1 MIYSL
6 FRKPFVALA
15 LAVWAMVGFTGCTE
29 KDDELNAAYGYVQF
43 RLFKNDTAPKS
54 SATRSDNPLE
64 YLSDACKVGVSL
76 ERTSDGSMI
85 EQTLVIRSYNAENAA
100 YGMRSDKLQLMAG
113 EYMVTGYRLY
123 GKVDE
128 VIATEDL
135 SSSAMPFTIVEGGLV
150 YQDLSV
156 DVVPRGKASFRLV
169 KPESFT
175 NPATRA
181 SETGVYP
188 FSHIKAVSF
197 TLGRILQGGG
207 HEPVAI
213 NHVLVRS
220 EEGFHDY
227 SIDGSEYNAQTTSF
241 AVDTVVWL
249 KAGEYKVLNYTTFSD
264 KKMKQPLE
272 TAVVKDGKTFSI
284 SDNVYTED
292 VEITIQLE
300 ETAEYIK
307 DYLALKEIWE
317 ALDGPHWSYYGEA
330 EAPGCN
336 WDFNKDLDMWG
347 EQPGVTLGD
356 GGRVVS
362 LSLAGMGARG
372 YVPDA
377 IGQLTELAVLS
388 LGTHDELLGGHL
400 FEDAGANMTI
410 EQKQAI
416 RMDYHNQFL
425 ARDVRERLSDIL
437 QEQVNRDGKQP
448 AIRPNSRITTKDVQ
462 FGKKTNQIKGISRAM
477 MRLTKLQQFYIANS
491 PITAEEFFVDVK
503 ETSPFYEEQAE
514 WSWSNLESLTDVEIY
529 NCAELDR
536 LPMEMFD
543 EDGLPELQSLNIA
556 CNSGISAEQLK
567 KDWISIIEGN
577 SGDRLQLLYM
587 GYNNLKEFPEYEYLS
602 KMVKLALLDCTNNQI
617 ETLHPFGK
625 NVNLTK
631 FYLDNNQIQE
641 IPGQLDVDGYKYFFG
656 YYDVELFSCT
666 NNKLKLVPDVFNAKS
681 VNVMASVDFSYNEI
695 VGFENGDAH
704 HGINAASVSLSYNRL
719 ESMPSVLF
727 ATGSPMT
734 TLVLSGNGMKYI
746 PEGSMKGKYAKFLQ
760 TLDLS
765 YNKLTDLPKDFWAD
779 NLPYLYGID
788 LSFNCFEEF
797 PYEPLDGAYLTT
809 LGLRHQRDGQGNRTL
824 KTWPTG
830 LYTCPSLVA
839 FYVGSNDLGKI
850 DDTISPYL
858 RYFEIKDN
866 PNISIDLSDVCDYYR
881 LGYNLLIYDKTQD
894 IRGCDYLLD

>member
-1 MIYSL
+1 
-6 FRKPFVALA
+6 
-15 LAVWAMVGFTGCTE
+15 
-29 KDDELNAAYGYVQF
+29 
-43 RLFKNDTAPKS
+43 
-54 SATRSDNPLE
+54 
-64 YLSDACKVGVSL
+64 
-76 ERTSDGSMI
+76 
-85 EQTLVIRSYNAENAA
+85 
-100 YGMRSDKLQLMAG
+100 
-113 EYMVTGYRLY
+113 
-123 GKVDE
+123 
-128 VIATEDL
+128 
-135 SSSAMPFTIVEGGLV
+135 
-150 YQDLSV
+150 
-156 DVVPRGKASFRLV
+156 
-169 KPESFT
+169 
-175 NPATRA
+175 
-181 SETGVYP
+181 
-188 FSHIKAVSF
+188 
-197 TLGRILQGGG
+197 
-207 HEPVAI
+207 
-213 NHVLVRS
+213 
-220 EEGFHDY
+220 
-227 SIDGSEYNAQTTSF
+227 
-241 AVDTVVWL
+241 
-249 KAGEYKVLNYTTFSD
+249 
-264 KKMKQPLE
+264 
-272 TAVVKDGKTFSI
+272 
-284 SDNVYTED
+284 
-292 VEITIQLE
+292 
-300 ETAEYIK
+300 
-307 DYLALKEIWE
+307 
-317 ALDGPHWSYYGEA
+317 
-330 EAPGCN
+330 
-336 WDFNKDLDMWG
+336 
-347 EQPGVTLGD
+347 
-356 GGRVVS
+356 
-362 LSLAGMGARG
+362 
-372 YVPDA
+372 
-377 IGQLTELAVLS
+377 
-388 LGTHDELLGGHL
+388 
-400 FEDAGANMTI
+400 
-410 EQKQAI
+410 
-416 RMDYHNQFL
+416 
-425 ARDVRERLSDIL
+425 
-437 QEQVNRDGKQP
+437 
-448 AIRPNSRITTKDVQ
+448 
-462 FGKKTNQIKGISRAM
+462 
-477 MRLTKLQQFYIANS
+477 
-491 PITAEEFFVDVK
+491 
-503 ETSPFYEEQAE
+503 
-514 WSWSNLESLTDVEIY
+514 
-529 NCAELDR
+529 
-536 LPMEMFD
+536 
-543 EDGLPELQSLNIA
+543 LPELQSLNIA

-631 FYLDNNQIQE
+631 FYLDNNQIKE
-641 IPGQLDVDGYKYFFG
+641 IPGQLDEDGYKYFFG

-681 VNVMASVDFSYNEI
+681 VNVMSSVDFSYNEI